1 MSAEAGLSA
10 REGVD
15 SASESPG
22 FMLWHATLRWQRNIS
37 AALRPFD
44 LTHVQFVL
52 LASVWWLKSQGKS
65 THQYQVARH
74 SGIDTKM
81 ASQVFRRLEE
91 RGLIYRVTDL
101 VDTRAKR
108 IYMTDEGA
116 RIIDKARA
124 VVERVDADYF
134 AAVPDQLGLQE
145 MLRAL
150 AKEDYLYRL
159 G

>member
-1 MSAEAGLSA
+1 MSTEAGLSA
-10 REGVD
+10 RESID

-22 FMLWHATLRWQRNIS
+22 FMLWHATLRWQRYIS

-52 LASVWWLKSQGKS
+52 LASVWWLKTQGMG

-81 ASQVFRRLEE
+81 ASQVLRRLEE
-91 RGLIYRVTDL
+91 RGLIHRVTDL

-108 IYMTDEGA
+108 ISVTDQGA
-116 RIIDKARA
+116 QIIDKARA
-124 VVERVDADYF
+124 VVERVDAEYF
-134 AAVPDQLGLQE
+134 SVVPDQSALLDV
-145 MLRAL
+145 LRAL
-150 AKEDYLYRL
+150 AKEDYLGRS